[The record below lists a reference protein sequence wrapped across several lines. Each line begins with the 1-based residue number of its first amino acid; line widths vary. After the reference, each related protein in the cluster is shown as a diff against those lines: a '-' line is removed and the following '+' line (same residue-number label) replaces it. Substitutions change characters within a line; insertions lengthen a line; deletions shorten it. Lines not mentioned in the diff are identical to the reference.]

1 MARYDMALNGQRIH
15 LAIEG
20 STGGTSLGLHAA
32 ADTIALGKRV
42 LWASVEMPDAARFSQ
57 LLSHLSLVESSR
69 FHAMNFGGKFERAI
83 DALIE
88 ATQSLPSVGLVVMD
102 DWCEASGRIDAQRL
116 KHIGRFAEAC
126 PEDITLLLISKG
138 TVDAS
143 GATNEPILARG
154 EQPMKDNGFEIWR
167 MWRNG
172 EGPSRTLDR
181 HGERQTLTIQ
191 DSGFVL

>member
-1 MARYDMALNGQRIH
+1 M
-15 LAIEG
+15 
-20 STGGTSLGLHAA
+20 
-32 ADTIALGKRV
+32 
-42 LWASVEMPDAARFSQ
+42 
-57 LLSHLSLVESSR
+57 
-69 FHAMNFGGKFERAI
+69 
-83 DALIE
+83 
-88 ATQSLPSVGLVVMD
+88 GLVVLD

-116 KHIGRFAEAC
+116 KHIGRFAETC

-143 GATNEPILARG
+143 GATDEPILARG
-154 EQPMKDNGFEIWR
+154 EQAMRDNGFEIWR

-181 HGERQTLTIQ
+181 NGERQTLTIQ